1 MKNEQIILNEVAKL
15 DPSIRHQ
22 IAAAAYSAEKIA
34 AVAAAIDGKEG
45 ADAIDA
51 AETILA
57 AEQVHTFNEW
67 KRRGYSVKK
76 YEKALINCHL
86 WNFTERPNKAQRAAL
101 SAEELEEQPDPHYY
115 KKFSHLFSCLQVA
128 PTAPAPRKMTPEELK
143 AKNAALMAE
152 FKAKQ
157 AAAKQA
163 AAAEKAAKEAAEKA
177 AAEKA
182 AAEEAAAKQAAA
194 KQAAVK
200 KAAAVDLD
208 RFEASYNKHY
218 DYLYFNDVRPF
229 HHPAGY
235 DEAETE
241 FDARISD
248 DSNDLF
254 FKTLA
259 SRHCERR
266 RDFISSDREA
276 VAFVMAVHEL
286 ETAVKTPEMAPGFD
300 QLSFC

>member
-15 DPSIRHQ
+15 DPAIRHQ

-34 AVAAAIDGKEG
+34 SVAAAIDGKEG

-51 AETILA
+51 AEIILA
-57 AEQVHTFNEW
+57 AAQVHTFQEW

-76 YEKALINCHL
+76 GEKTLIGCFL

-177 AAEKA
+177 AAK
-182 AAEEAAAKQAAA
+182 EAAAKEAAE
-194 KQAAVK
+194 
-200 KAAAVDLD
+200 KAAGVDIKAFARAFSEKYSELYDDPEAAESREYLDAVDEFDNLCRAETGD
-208 RFEASYNKHY
+208 PFFRA
-218 DYLYFNDVRPF
+218 LVGRFND
-229 HHPAGY
+229 H
-235 DEAETE
+235 
-241 FDARISD
+241 
-248 DSNDLF
+248 
-254 FKTLA
+254 
-259 SRHCERR
+259 RH
-266 RDFISSDREA
+266 DFIGSDREC
-276 VAFVMAVHEL
+276 VAFMTVFHSLFIPTEP
-286 ETAVKTPEMAPGFD
+286 ETVPVYD